1 MCTKVKSIMCNRDEN
16 STELVVAEPTMIAV
30 YGNKVEV
37 KTRTVHILL
46 GGGVF
51 VWCPLCRQKTKSTAH
66 ICRAPDDGTW
76 IDGSVAGRNKTHR
89 KHVQY
94 RRQVFDA
101 FLKAPHLHTCYTRP
115 RSSQAR
121 LDSKRQ
127 VVYFGKN
134 VVDAN
139 HFSEIGEIKVI
150 KKKKGTFDANPN
162 SYDMIL

>member
-1 MCTKVKSIMCNRDEN
+1 MCNRDEN

-30 YGNKVEV
+30 YGNKEEV
-37 KTRTVHILL
+37 TTRTVHILL

-150 KKKKGTFDANPN
+150 KKKKGTFDATPN